1 MNWNEIYFV
10 GDLISPN
17 IYRYAT
23 ATELGISQAVYD
35 SHIGPNRPLATLE
48 MIYKEA
54 ITIYLCEQKEL
65 S

>member
-23 ATELGISQAVYD
+23 ATMWI
-35 SHIGPNRPLATLE
+35 NRATIVKE
-48 MIYKEA
+48 YAEYKKK
-54 ITIYLCEQKEL
+54 LVK
-65 S
+65 